1 MDFYFTTFYL
11 PGVYLPLLWERKFCW
26 KSPIALGYT
35 RGHFS
40 ALVPME
46 IDTDI
51 PLGAGAHID
60 NAADEQ
66 ITYLPLVDHE
76 GSFLPIHFI
85 LGTEVGCLE
94 GSHPF
99 WP

>member
-1 MDFYFTTFYL
+1 
-11 PGVYLPLLWERKFCW
+11 
-26 KSPIALGYT
+26 
-35 RGHFS
+35 
-40 ALVPME
+40 ME

-51 PLGAGAHID
+51 PIGAGAHID

-85 LGTEVGCLE
+85 TGTEVRLYIKARDKKGNFVDNYPLLE
-94 GSHPF
+94 QF
-99 WP
+99 Q

>member
-1 MDFYFTTFYL
+1 
-11 PGVYLPLLWERKFCW
+11 
-26 KSPIALGYT
+26 
-35 RGHFS
+35 
-40 ALVPME
+40 ME

-60 NAADEQ
+60 NSADEQ

-85 LGTEVGCLE
+85 LGTEVCNYMTRVMRKPVFGF
-94 GSHPF
+94 SDQV
-99 WP
+99 